1 MYVLLEA
8 WLSSSNFQSLQMD
21 PFTIRLGNGH
31 FFLAPYVQTLG
42 EVAAVIDCLS
52 LKICLLAIV
61 SRISRI
67 QASLAF
73 RAQFWE
79 AHLSSENLKSWSTR
93 CGAQTLHSS
102 ERSWQLGVPSGLYA
116 LYQGWGF
123 LASVCL
129 NIFHPIQCRY
139 FLIHL
144 MCRAF
149 EFLSEMISLCAAIH
163 SSCSWQEGHSG
174 APSVISSWSTCSFFF
189 YLNELK

>member
-1 MYVLLEA
+1 MG
-8 WLSSSNFQSLQMD
+8 
-21 PFTIRLGNGH
+21 I
-31 FFLAPYVQTLG
+31 FFLAPYVLTPG
-42 EVAAVIDCLS
+42 EVAAVSDCLS
-52 LKICLLAIV
+52 LKNSLLAVV

-93 CGAQTLHSS
+93 CGVQTLHFS
-102 ERSWQLGVPSGLYA
+102 ERSWELGVPSGLYA

-123 LASVCL
+123 LASICL
-129 NIFHPIQCRY
+129 SISHPIQCRY

-163 SSCSWQEGHSG
+163 SSCSWEQGHSG
-174 APSVISSWSTCSFFF
+174 APNVIILVNLLLIFF